1 MKSGVAKIAL
11 GICICIVCILFAYI
25 NLKTVTTYNAPVLEY
40 GEVTAFYVPGEITP
54 SPAMKQNL
62 FFVGDVMLAR
72 DVEQTL
78 IGKGFD
84 FPYKNLTFNS
94 DTDYV
99 FANFESAIPTI
110 HTKTPNNTFRFSV
123 DGRLL
128 PSFRKAGFTHLSLAN
143 NHAFDF
149 GLPGYNETITT
160 LWEEGFVPFGHPT
173 VFSSSSV
180 TYVEVG
186 TRRIALVALH
196 VLFTEPKEEVLASV
210 LKQTSLESDLQIVT
224 VHWGVEYANTNSA
237 TQRKLAQTL
246 SKLGV
251 DIIVGHHPHVVQNIE
266 LIDNTLVFYSLGNFI
281 FDQYFSV
288 PVQQGLVLKLD
299 SDLGIELLPVSS
311 EEVRVQPA
319 FMAKEKRKLFLESLS
334 RRSDIR
340 LVEDILMGKILYQ
353 NMLASSSEVAI
364 MAE

>member
-1 MKSGVAKIAL
+1 M
-11 GICICIVCILFAYI
+11 
-25 NLKTVTTYNAPVLEY
+25 
-40 GEVTAFYVPGEITP
+40 
-54 SPAMKQNL
+54 
-62 FFVGDVMLAR
+62 
-72 DVEQTL
+72 
-78 IGKGFD
+78 
-84 FPYKNLTFNS
+84 
-94 DTDYV
+94 
-99 FANFESAIPTI
+99 
-110 HTKTPNNTFRFSV
+110 
-123 DGRLL
+123 
-128 PSFRKAGFTHLSLAN
+128 
-143 NHAFDF
+143 
-149 GLPGYNETITT
+149 
-160 LWEEGFVPFGHPT
+160 
-173 VFSSSSV
+173 
-180 TYVEVG
+180 
-186 TRRIALVALH
+186 
-196 VLFTEPKEEVLASV
+196 
-210 LKQTSLESDLQIVT
+210 
-224 VHWGVEYANTNSA
+224 HWGVEYANTNSA